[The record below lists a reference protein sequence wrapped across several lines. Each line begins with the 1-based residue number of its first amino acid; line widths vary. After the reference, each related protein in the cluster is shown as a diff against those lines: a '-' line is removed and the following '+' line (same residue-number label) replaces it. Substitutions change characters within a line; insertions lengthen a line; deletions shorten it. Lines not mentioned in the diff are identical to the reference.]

1 MNSLMNGKTV
11 GTRLEGLR
19 RFMKMTQVEFA
30 SEVGVSGST
39 IGSYER
45 DYRDIDDQVRKAL
58 VDKYGVR
65 LDWLMKGEG
74 QIFDDR
80 SHVNDL
86 VGLYIRLGEDKR
98 EAVYNSLVNELEK

>member
-1 MNSLMNGKTV
+1 MNSLMNKKSV
-11 GTRLEGLR
+11 GSRLEALR

-30 SEVGVSGST
+30 DEVGVSGST

-74 QIFDDR
+74 AVFDDR
-80 SHVNDL
+80 SHVGDM
-86 VGLYIRLGEDKR
+86 VGLYVRLGEEKR
-98 EAVYNSLVNELEK
+98 EQVYKSLVQEFER